1 MWRAVRRVPEFLR
14 ASDEQMRRDQD
25 LIRRKN
31 LGTLKSVCLVYTLL
45 LLAYSVTAF
54 FLFDSIPLRVLYG
67 IFVAAQLAFD
77 IWLLSVRTSPP
88 AYRRVQAMCTLL
100 SLLIMGFVIAVSVFP
115 YPDRPAIFFSPVLVG
130 MAVIFLFSFRQLFLS
145 LTLYALVFI
154 VLAVLFKAPAALVY
168 DIWAVIPAYIIA
180 LFCAV
185 VVVKLR
191 VSDSRSRARWMQLSV
206 LDRPT
211 GLLNKASCEE
221 LCRRFLCMEPDT
233 RSAMLIVDMD
243 HFKEIN
249 DSEGHLFGDKV
260 LYGIGAILQNDL
272 DEDTITGR
280 IGGDEFLILVKHAR
294 ERAAENLA
302 GRLLSRLRQAHVS
315 EAGAAVTCSIGIA
328 YAEAGGKD
336 YAALFEQA
344 DKALYQAK
352 RGGGNRW
359 AVYGR

>member
-1 MWRAVRRVPEFLR
+1 
-14 ASDEQMRRDQD
+14 
-25 LIRRKN
+25 
-31 LGTLKSVCLVYTLL
+31 
-45 LLAYSVTAF
+45 
-54 FLFDSIPLRVLYG
+54 
-67 IFVAAQLAFD
+67 
-77 IWLLSVRTSPP
+77 
-88 AYRRVQAMCTLL
+88 MCTLL
-100 SLLIMGFVIAVSVFP
+100 SLLMLGFVTAVSVFP

-168 DIWAVIPAYIIA
+168 DIWAVIPGLYPRPVR
-180 LFCAV
+180 AV

-294 ERAAENLA
+294 GTAAENLA
-302 GRLLSRLRQAHVS
+302 GRCSPGCVRRTSRKREPRSHAASVSPTPRPAGRITPPFSNRRTRPCTRPNAAAETAGPYMADRNRQ
-315 EAGAAVTCSIGIA
+315 
-328 YAEAGGKD
+328 K
-336 YAALFEQA
+336 
-344 DKALYQAK
+344 
-352 RGGGNRW
+352 
-359 AVYGR
+359 

>member
-1 MWRAVRRVPEFLR
+1 MCI
-14 ASDEQMRRDQD
+14 RD
-25 LIRRKN
+25 R
-31 LGTLKSVCLVYTLL
+31 
-45 LLAYSVTAF
+45 
-54 FLFDSIPLRVLYG
+54 
-67 IFVAAQLAFD
+67 
-77 IWLLSVRTSPP
+77 
-88 AYRRVQAMCTLL
+88 
-100 SLLIMGFVIAVSVFP
+100 
-115 YPDRPAIFFSPVLVG
+115 
-130 MAVIFLFSFRQLFLS
+130 
-145 LTLYALVFI
+145 
-154 VLAVLFKAPAALVY
+154 VY